1 RAWQLRVLTPW
12 LDDDARRRIE
22 VATNRQI
29 SEVASQITDGDFMS
43 THWLVSFALQ
53 AVLAKL

>member
-1 RAWQLRVLTPW
+1 
-12 LDDDARRRIE
+12 RRIE
-22 VATNRQI
+22 VATDRQI